1 MTEPASFLAEPPE
14 AEAVRSVHES
24 YVAED
29 GYVANYAR
37 VWCWRPEILT
47 AFADL
52 RSEVVSRSSL
62 SPREVAVM
70 VVATAS
76 TLGDSYCSLAWGKR
90 LSGLAGEEAAAALL
104 KGDEGSLSK
113 REAAL
118 ARWAR
123 KVVQDPNATTEADV
137 EQLRDAGL
145 GEQEIFEA
153 TVWIGMRLGFSTI
166 NDALGI
172 RPDRELARR
181 VPKLVGDSVKFGR
194 APVS

>member
-62 SPREVAVM
+62 SPSEVAVM

-172 RPDRELARR
+172 RPDRELLRR
-181 VPKLVGDSVKFGR
+181 VPKVVGDSVTFGR